1 MINKIWMS
9 MFVIGVLFAAW
20 NGTMDQVNAAIFSGA
35 KEGVAIC
42 LGLISV
48 LAFWLGLMKIAEVS
62 GLLGS
67 FAKMLRPLATK
78 IFPEVPAEHPAMGY
92 ILSNITAN
100 MFGLGNAATPMGIK
114 AMEQLKQLNH
124 NRDSASRSMVTL
136 LALNTACI
144 TFIPT
149 TVISIRMS
157 YGSASPT
164 DIVGPTIMASACAFI
179 GAIIIDRIFYMRK
192 MRKQRTI

>member
-1 MINKIWMS
+1 MINKIWVS
-9 MFVIGVLFAAW
+9 MFVIGILFAAW
-20 NGTMDQVNAAIFSGA
+20 NGTMDKVNAAIFTGA

-48 LAFWLGLMKIAEVS
+48 LAFWLGLMKIAENS
-62 GLLGS
+62 GLLAA
-67 FAKMLRPLATK
+67 FARLLKPIATR
-78 IFPEVPAEHPAMGY
+78 IFPEVPENHPAMGY
-92 ILSNITAN
+92 ILSNVTAN

-179 GAIIIDRIFYMRK
+179 GAILIDRLFYARRRK
-192 MRKQRTI
+192 KVV